1 VASPPAHSSPA
12 PRRRR
17 PAWRRL
23 AVPLAILLV
32 LIIAGAVALR
42 VLQPEAKSEG
52 TPAPAANTL
61 SPQERAYY
69 DYVSSRMHQLVGE
82 ADQLAELGSHKSR
95 NVIALQSGYN
105 RVTKLIDE
113 IRVYD
118 KGHGVPPRFAA
129 ANAAFERGATQMAD
143 TMKSAEQAFFKFD
156 WTALNVELAKFK
168 DATASLRA
176 AMTALDQAGG
186 GATPAPAKH

>member
-1 VASPPAHSSPA
+1 MP

-17 PAWRRL
+17 RTWRRL
-23 AVPLAILLV
+23 YVPLVILLV
-32 LIIAGAVALR
+32 LVIAGAVALR
-42 VLQPEAKSEG
+42 LLQPAAKSEG

-61 SPQERAYY
+61 TPRERAYY
-69 DYVSSRMHQLVGE
+69 DYVSPRMHQLVGE

-95 NVIALQSGYN
+95 NVLALQSGYN
-105 RVTKLIDE
+105 RVTKLTDE
-113 IRVYD
+113 IRAYS
-118 KGHGVPPRFAA
+118 KAHGVPPRFAA

-156 WTALNVELAKFK
+156 FTALNAELAKFK
-168 DATASLRA
+168 DANTSLRA

-186 GATPAPAKH
+186 TATPTPTKR